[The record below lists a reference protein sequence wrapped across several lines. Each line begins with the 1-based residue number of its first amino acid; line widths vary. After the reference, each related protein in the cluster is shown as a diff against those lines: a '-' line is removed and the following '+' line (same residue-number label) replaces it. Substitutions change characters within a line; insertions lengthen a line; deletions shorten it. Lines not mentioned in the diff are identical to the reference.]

1 MFRLILGAVGTVLS
15 IYDLLVLVYVILMF
29 IKPAANQWTELLNR
43 LVEPVLAPVRG
54 FLNAKLP
61 DKVKIIDWSP
71 VAVWIVIGLVQ
82 RLISILRG

>member
-1 MFRLILGAVGTVLS
+1 MFRLLLGAVSTVLS

-43 LVEPVLAPVRG
+43 VVEPVLAPVRG

-61 DKVKIIDWSP
+61 DKVKVIDWSP
-71 VAVWIVIGLVQ
+71 VAVWIAIGLVQ
-82 RLISILRG
+82 RLISVLRG

>member
-1 MFRLILGAVGTVLS
+1 MFRLLLGAVNTALS
-15 IYDLLVLVYVILMF
+15 IYDLLVLVYVVVLIL
-29 IKPAANQWTELLNR
+29 KPAANQWTELLNR

-71 VAVWIVIGLVQ
+71 VAVWIVIGLLQ
-82 RLISILRG
+82 RVISILRG